1 MGGFLASEFED
12 AVSVRDQTAGG
23 HRAKGEE
30 RKKTANTKCQQI
42 EEYHPVCLSHCGV
55 MWRGSGWERG
65 GRAVLEERIF
75 QGLHR
80 LTGGAA
86 VNKGGG
92 IKKMVVEGEKAAFL
106 QRRRTS

>member
-42 EEYHPVCLSHCGV
+42 GEYHPVCLSHCGV

-65 GRAVLEERIF
+65 A
-75 QGLHR
+75 
-80 LTGGAA
+80 GG
-86 VNKGGG
+86 VGG
-92 IKKMVVEGEKAAFL
+92 EDLSRSSPAD
-106 QRRRTS
+106 RRSRSE